1 MPLVRISLR
10 QGKPPEYCRAVGD
23 AVHRTMVEAIA
34 VPAHDRFQ
42 VITEHGP
49 DGLVYPPEYLGHV
62 HTDDIILVQITL
74 NEGRGVELKRALYR
88 RITGLLA
95 DAVDVRA
102 EDVIVN
108 LVEVPR
114 ENWSFGGGVA
124 SYAPGPA

>member
-10 QGKPPEYCRAVGD
+10 HGKPPEYRRAVGD
-23 AVHRTMVEAIA
+23 AVHRAMVEAIG

-42 VITEHGP
+42 VVTEHEP
-49 DGLVYPPEYLGHV
+49 DGLVYPPEYLGLA
-62 HTDDIILVQITL
+62 HTDDVVLVQITL

-88 RITGLLA
+88 RTADLLA
-95 DAVDVRA
+95 EAVGVRP
-102 EDVIVN
+102 EDVVVN
-108 LVEVPR
+108 LVEVAK